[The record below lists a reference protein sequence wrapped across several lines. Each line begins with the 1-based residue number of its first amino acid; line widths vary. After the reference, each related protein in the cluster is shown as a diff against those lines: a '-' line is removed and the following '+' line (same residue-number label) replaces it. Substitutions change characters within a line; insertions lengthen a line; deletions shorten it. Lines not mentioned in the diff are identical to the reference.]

1 MRSTISK
8 IVATSFAVALSIA
21 MIPPVLAQD
30 TCRQGFVWREAFP
43 GDHVC
48 VTPRTRDQ
56 AAQDNSQ
63 ADARRQP
70 GGGAYG
76 PNTCRSPYVWREARS
91 SDTVCVTVQT
101 RSDTANDNAQA
112 ATRRAAAAPASAP
125 PPAAAAYK
133 TSEWSSW
140 TRAEGVE
147 YRYRWGINIQDQRK
161 PGNVDAIFQVRNRQN
176 QVWQGERALPGLREE
191 PDLRLEA
198 GHRAAQPD
206 GGRQVRDPQLR
217 KQGPP
222 VVSAQRGQVEPHRL
236 GRDGHG

>member
-8 IVATSFAVALSIA
+8 VVRMSVAAALSIA
-21 MIPPVLAQD
+21 TIPPALAQD

-43 GDHVC
+43 GDQVC

-91 SDTVCVTVQT
+91 GDTVCVTVQT
-101 RSDTANDNAQA
+101 RSDTTNDNAQA
-112 ATRRAAAAPASAP
+112 AARRVASTPSSAP
-125 PPAAAAYK
+125 PPPASYK

-140 TRAEGVE
+140 ARAEGVE
-147 YRYRWGINIQDQRK
+147 YRYRWGINTQDQRK
-161 PGNVDAIFQVRNRQN
+161 PGNVDAMFQVRSPATA
-176 QVWQGERALPGLREE
+176 GLAGKRALPGLREG

-217 KQGPP
+217 KQGSP
-222 VVSAQRGQVEPHRL
+222 VLSAQRGQVEPHRL
-236 GRDGHG
+236 N

>member
-1 MRSTISK
+1 MRSTITKVVGMS
-8 IVATSFAVALSIA
+8 VAAALSIA
-21 MIPPVLAQD
+21 TIPPALAQD

-91 SDTVCVTVQT
+91 GDTVCVTVQT

-112 ATRRAAAAPASAP
+112 AARRVASTPSSAPPSAP
-125 PPAAAAYK
+125 PPAASYR

-140 TRAEGVE
+140 ARAEGVE
-147 YRYRWGINIQDQRK
+147 YRYRWGINTQDQRK
-161 PGNVDAIFQVRNRQN
+161 PGNVDAMFQVRSRQQ
-176 QVWQGERALPGLREE
+176 QVWQGSVRSLDCEKDQIFGSKPVTV
-191 PDLRLEA
+191 
-198 GHRAAQPD
+198 QPNQTVD
-206 GGRQVRDPQLR
+206 VKFVTPNCGSKDRPSFRPN
-217 KQGPP
+217 
-222 VVSAQRGQVEPHRL
+222 VVKSSRI
-236 GRDGHG
+236 D

>member
-91 SDTVCVTVQT
+91 RDTVCVTVQT
-101 RSDTANDNAQA
+101 RSDAANDNAQA

-176 QVWQGERALPGLREE
+176 QVWQGS
-191 PDLRLEA
+191 
-198 GHRAAQPD
+198 
-206 GGRQVRDPQLR
+206 VRSLDCEKNQIFGSKPVTV
-217 KQGPP
+217 PP
-222 VVSAQRGQVEPHRL
+222 NQTVDVKFVTPNCGSKDRPSFRPNVVKSSRI
-236 GRDGHG
+236 D

>member
-8 IVATSFAVALSIA
+8 VVGLSVAAALSIA
-21 MIPPVLAQD
+21 TIPPALAQD

-91 SDTVCVTVQT
+91 DDTVCVTVQT
-101 RSDTANDNAQA
+101 RSATAHDNAQA
-112 ATRRAAAAPASAP
+112 AVRRVASTPSSAPPSAP
-125 PPAAAAYK
+125 PPAASYR

-140 TRAEGVE
+140 ARAEGV
-147 YRYRWGINIQDQRK
+147 
-161 PGNVDAIFQVRNRQN
+161 
-176 QVWQGERALPGLREE
+176 
-191 PDLRLEA
+191 
-198 GHRAAQPD
+198 AA
-206 GGRQVRDPQLR
+206 
-217 KQGPP
+217 
-222 VVSAQRGQVEPHRL
+222 
-236 GRDGHG
+236 